1 MQFTQLHSSSS
12 GNLYRASNDQGAIL
26 IEAGVPLKKIKHAL
40 DFCLSSIEGVL
51 VTHSHLDH
59 SCGVK
64 DVMRAGIDCYMTQ
77 ETADALGLDGHRLH
91 IVEPMQQFKV
101 GSWTAIPF
109 QAHHDCPGAVGYLVS
124 DGVEKLLFATDTFY
138 VHYRFHGLN
147 IVAVECNYSPE
158 TISPDCSPA
167 RKKRLYSSHMS
178 LENCIRLLKANDLS
192 KVKEIHLI
200 HMSRDNSDPA
210 AFQKAVHQATG
221 IATYIMEDHE

>member
-1 MQFTQLHSSSS
+1 MKLITHYSGSS
-12 GNLYRASNDQGAIL
+12 GNLYQLKSGDASLL
-26 IEAGVPLKKIKHAL
+26 IEAGVTVKRIKHAL
-40 DFCLSSIEGVL
+40 DFCLSSVQGCL
-51 VTHSHLDH
+51 VSHAHLDH

-210 AFQKAVHQATG
+210 AFQKAVQQATG